1 MDDKLTDLASERR
14 AILLVVT
21 HKKKVATDAISD
33 VVKAFL
39 KNNIL
44 FLGAA
49 PLCYLISKN

>member
-21 HKKKVATDAISD
+21 HKKKVATDAISN
-33 VVKAFL
+33 VVKAL
-39 KNNIL
+39 LTKNDNIL

-49 PLCYLISKN
+49 PVLLNF